1 MKPFAV
7 SLSLAFVVSLV
18 SSVYLYPEIVKFLLT
33 DSVAELPVSWL
44 FFLKVFLTLAGQT
57 SILWVIFYTIAKR
70 MF

>member
-1 MKPFAV
+1 
-7 SLSLAFVVSLV
+7 LV